1 MRRETARDR
10 LAEAKGSRMFRF
22 NMGSFAAIAAWAMLL
37 AWRAEKIAPAARVY
51 PLILIAL
58 VLVCGAVV
66 AVQEIHNRA
75 ATEPLDPK
83 IATILASPASVR
95 FRLLGF
101 LALWLAYCWALTPFG
116 FVVSTTVAIATSMW
130 LLGTRRTGLNIAA
143 AVVFSCVLL
152 ILFQTIL
159 YIPVPS
165 GVIDLWLIKAIY
177 ALHH

>member
-1 MRRETARDR
+1 MRRETAGDR
-10 LAEAKGSRMFRF
+10 PAAAGGSGMFGF
-22 NMGSFAAIAAWAMLL
+22 SMGSFAVIAAWAMLL

-51 PLILIAL
+51 PMILIAL
-58 VLVCGAVV
+58 VLVCGVVV
-66 AVQEIHNRA
+66 AVQEIRSRA

-83 IATILASPASVR
+83 MAAILASPASVR
-95 FRLLGF
+95 LRLLGF

-116 FVVSTTVAIATSMW
+116 FVVSTTAAIATSMW
-130 LLGTRRTGLNIAA
+130 LLGTRRIGLNIAA

-152 ILFQTIL
+152 ILFQTVL

-177 ALHH
+177 ALQH